1 MPETASPYHFTR
13 ASSVS
18 LILATA
24 GIGLVLGLFVY
35 VLDRQPASVYLIPNW
50 LEAMGPHAPVF
61 VLIGDQIPTFV
72 HTLAF
77 SLLTYALL
85 APTPGAALLSA
96 VTWLSIGS
104 LFEIAQASAVAHWIS
119 SHSPHGL
126 ASIPFLENIPGYF
139 LAGTFDPLDLVSI
152 AAGAAIAYLIA
163 RFSQQEDRP

>member
-1 MPETASPYHFTR
+1 MPEKASPYHFTR

-18 LILATA
+18 LILGAA

-35 VLDRQPASVYLIPNW
+35 VLDRQLGSVYIIPNW
-50 LEAMGPHAPVF
+50 LEVMGPSKPVF
-61 VLIGDQIPTFV
+61 GLIGEQIPTFV

-96 VTWLSIGS
+96 ITWLSIGS
-104 LFEIAQASAVAHWIS
+104 FFEIAQASAVAHWIS
-119 SHSPHGL
+119 SHSPDWL

-152 AAGAAIAYLIA
+152 AAGAVLAYLIA
-163 RFSQQEDRP
+163 RFSQQEDKS